1 MAQAPPLLCLPSPL
15 YHTEVCELCY
25 HMDHK
30 RKKSG
35 ETSFA
40 KYYDFQAN
48 TVNFGIIQTWQ
59 LYRLMKLNDLDY
71 EVYNWHTTKY

>member
-1 MAQAPPLLCLPSPL
+1 MAQAPNLLCLPPPH
-15 YHTEVCELCY
+15 HTGVCELCY

-48 TVNFGIIQTWQ
+48 TVNFGIIQT
-59 LYRLMKLNDLDY
+59 
-71 EVYNWHTTKY
+71 